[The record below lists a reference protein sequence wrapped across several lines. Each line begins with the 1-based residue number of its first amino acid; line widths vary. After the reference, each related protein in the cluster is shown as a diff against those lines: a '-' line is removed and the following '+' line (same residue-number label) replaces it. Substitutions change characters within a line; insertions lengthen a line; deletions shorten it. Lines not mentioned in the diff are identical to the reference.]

1 MNIHKTTAVIL
12 KKIPYSESDMI
23 VWWLAGDGRKQG
35 GFAPS
40 ARSSQK
46 RFAGG
51 LDLFT
56 FVELLYQER
65 KGTELVLL
73 QNASLQNGMEGI
85 RKDLPKFAS
94 ACYFSEMIL
103 EFLQEKQSLP
113 AVFGIFWHFLQTID
127 RPGPLAPHLIPLM
140 EHQLLTLF
148 GFRPSLSACGK
159 CGKKIRSA
167 EPAEPVQPVEPNER
181 YFFDGRHGS
190 ILCSLC
196 AGPVSVDSHPL
207 SHESLTHLLKS
218 VEANPSEWFSQ
229 GWKTDQVAQ
238 TRRAFEYF
246 IQYTAGKP
254 LKSLRFLSQ
263 ILS

>member
-1 MNIHKTTAVIL
+1 MLHKTTAIIL
-12 KKIPYSESDMI
+12 KKIPYSESDLI
-23 VWWLAGDGRKQG
+23 VWWLTKEGRKQG

-46 RFAGG
+46 RFAGM
-51 LDLFT
+51 LDLFNL
-56 FVELLYQER
+56 VELVYQER
-65 KGTELVLL
+65 KGSELVLL
-73 QNASLQNGMEGI
+73 QNASLQNGMEEI
-85 RKDLPKFAS
+85 RKDISKFAS

-103 EFLQEKQSLP
+103 EFLQEKQTLP
-113 AVFGIFWHFLQTID
+113 AIHEIFCHFLQSVNQ
-127 RPGPLAPHLIPLM
+127 PGPLAPHLIPLM

-159 CGKKIRSA
+159 CGKEIR
-167 EPAEPVQPVEPNER
+167 PGER
-181 YFFDGRHGS
+181 YFFDGRQGS
-190 ILCSLC
+190 IVCPLCT
-196 AGPVSVDSHPL
+196 GPASVDGSTSLTTMSLSNGSYPL
-207 SHESLTHLLKS
+207 SYESLTHLLKS
-218 VEANPSEWFSQ
+218 VEANPSEWVSQ
-229 GWKTDQVAQ
+229 GWKSDQIAQ